1 MNPSIESAA
10 QLRRNVSVTDM
21 DAFVQMNS
29 IKVAPMRYQ
38 CAFDGVTLSTSA
50 MLRNHFE
57 RFHADDAREFVKK
70 KLQT

>member
-1 MNPSIESAA
+1 
-10 QLRRNVSVTDM
+10 
-21 DAFVQMNS
+21 
-29 IKVAPMRYQ
+29 MRYQ

-70 KLQT
+70 QLKA